1 MNSSHENCKL
11 VVFSNK
17 AYNAIVNETFRK
29 DPVETGGILLGHVLS
44 NGFWIVME
52 VIPPGLKA
60 IHQIAYFEY
69 DTEFVNYMA
78 NSVSK
83 QYKMELDVL
92 GLWHRHPGSMDVFSG
107 TDDGTN
113 TTFAQ
118 MNPYGA
124 ISGLVNID
132 PKFRFTLRHVAYPLD
147 YQIVEVEVGDDLIP
161 PQYFE
166 LKYAFG
172 SDLSPEVPTE
182 RPSSSSTLI
191 GEPQKQSHPESN
203 DAGNGNDV
211 GQQSGNSNNSPS
223 LPNGLVT
230 DTPQPKAKNQ
240 QQNPHRKNPF
250 QQYMPIILAGVF
262 LLIGILIGGG
272 MCSKRQENPSP
283 NPPTPVVEDKAKA
296 EKEAEEKAEKEA
308 KEKAEKEAEEKA
320 EKEAKE
326 KAEKEAKEKAE
337 KEAEEKAEKEAE
349 EKAEKEAS
357 DVPENNRNPN
367 VDNN

>member
-11 VVFSNK
+11 VVFSDK

-44 NGFWIVME
+44 NGCWIVME

-60 IHQIAYFEY
+60 IHQKAYFEY

-92 GLWHRHPGSMDVFSG
+92 GLWHRHPGSMDYFSG

-161 PQYFE
+161 EQYFE
-166 LKYAFG
+166 LKYAYG
-172 SDLSPEVPTE
+172 GDL
-182 RPSSSSTLI
+182 RPSLPGNTNSGSNTI
-191 GEPQKQSHPESN
+191 IREPERQPS
-203 DAGNGNDV
+203 NGNSNQV
-211 GQQSGNSNNSPS
+211 GNSNNGNVVGTTEPEHESAK
-223 LPNGLVT
+223 T
-230 DTPQPKAKNQ
+230 DGDDGGKNQ
-240 QQNPHRKNPF
+240 VFNGQVGKGSFRK
-250 QQYMPIILAGVF
+250 YMPIAIVAVLC
-262 LLIGILIGGG
+262 LLIGAVIGGAT
-272 MCSKRQENPSP
+272 CSRHDKKVPDPQEEVTPQTKPEKKPQTKKRPVQKTPEVLSEPDGEPIKTESEP
-283 NPPTPVVEDKAKA
+283 ATEPTGT
-296 EKEAEEKAEKEA
+296 
-308 KEKAEKEAEEKA
+308 KEKGTG
-320 EKEAKE
+320 
-326 KAEKEAKEKAE
+326 
-337 KEAEEKAEKEAE
+337 
-349 EKAEKEAS
+349 
-357 DVPENNRNPN
+357 DII
-367 VDNN
+367 